1 MQNIKP
7 EILPGKFRKKK
18 NRTSKIQADFWK
30 SAFGIQGPA
39 FTVCTERIINS
50 KPKKIG
56 HVYRECTRH
65 AYSTPYIGQVLPQE
79 NKAGKTQGVQGTP

>member
-7 EILPGKFRKKK
+7 EILPGKIPQKEKQ
-18 NRTSKIQADFWK
+18 NTKIQADFWK

-39 FTVCTERIINS
+39 FTVCTEQIINS

-56 HVYRECTRH
+56 HVYRECTRP
-65 AYSTPYIGQVLPQE
+65 AYSTPIYR
-79 NKAGKTQGVQGTP
+79 AGITPRK